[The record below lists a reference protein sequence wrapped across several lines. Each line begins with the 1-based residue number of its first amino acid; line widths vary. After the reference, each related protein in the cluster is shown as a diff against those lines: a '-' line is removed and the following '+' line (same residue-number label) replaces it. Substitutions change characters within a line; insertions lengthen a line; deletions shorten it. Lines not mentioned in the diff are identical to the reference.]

1 MAKMR
6 TVYRDS
12 ANGYD
17 VAKII
22 LSSPH
27 RSRLGVSES
36 ENGTLVLALAMG
48 NAETSEKVF

>member
-17 VAKII
+17 VAKINRTAI
-22 LSSPH
+22 
-27 RSRLGVSES
+27 RDEWQD
-36 ENGTLVLALAMG
+36 
-48 NAETSEKVF
+48 